1 QQDNGSCQGSRCR
14 RVYIW
19 RSCATLPVAS
29 GLFVDAVG
37 GISTPLTDDQAPK
50 LVTRCEKS
58 RTDTVENAE
67 MRNNWQL
74 DPKYV
79 QFKNP
84 LWQSGMDKLRD
95 SIAERLGY
103 KDPGT
108 MRFAKVA
115 GIWGRSHIE
124 TPGDEEPGRYGGH
137 TASSATESVRRRQ
150 NLSRLR
156 KRQRRGRI
164 FATIR
169 RLLRRC
175 GVCVGEGDKG
185 ISLDSVVF
193 HLLATDNAPL
203 K

>member
-1 QQDNGSCQGSRCR
+1 
-14 RVYIW
+14 
-19 RSCATLPVAS
+19 
-29 GLFVDAVG
+29 
-37 GISTPLTDDQAPK
+37 
-50 LVTRCEKS
+50 
-58 RTDTVENAE
+58 

-137 TASSATESVRRRQ
+137 TASSATESP
-150 NLSRLR
+150 S
-156 KRQRRGRI
+156 
-164 FATIR
+164 F
-169 RLLRRC
+169 
-175 GVCVGEGDKG
+175 
-185 ISLDSVVF
+185 LDSMKLDENALEVV
-193 HLLATDNAPL
+193 ARNCAA
-203 K
+203 KWMRRNK